1 MLFNT
6 EVIGAKGGVIPLKL
20 STNLLL
26 LMKNQK
32 FWETKLIQMPR
43 CPG

>member
-1 MLFNT
+1 MESKISDYGMLFNT

-20 STNLLL
+20 CTNLLL

-32 FWETKLIQMPR
+32 FW
-43 CPG
+43 